1 MANSRMLQSE
11 LDKTSL
17 DREMAEIEVN
27 NAKNRFAEELAGV
40 SYRTLATKS
49 KKYKYPLKFK
59 IMEKLHDFNEQLKIF
74 LRL

>member
-1 MANSRMLQSE
+1 MLQSE

-17 DREMAEIEVN
+17 DREMAQIEVN

-40 SYRTLATKS
+40 SYRTLAAKS

-59 IMEKLHDFNEQLKIF
+59 IKKKLYNFNEQLKIF
-74 LRL
+74 FGL

>member
-17 DREMAEIEVN
+17 DREMAQIEVN
-27 NAKNRFAEELAGV
+27 NAKNRFAEELAGL
-40 SYRTLATKS
+40 SYRTLAAKS

-59 IMEKLHDFNEQLKIF
+59 IKEKLHNFNEQLKIF
-74 LRL
+74 FGL